1 VISFFGNDVAFAVR
15 SLIATIRVSTPL
27 LLALATSVLVAPIA
41 GWVALRQ
48 K

>member
-1 VISFFGNDVAFAVR
+1 VPSWIDAM
-15 SLIATIRVSTPL
+15 ATW
-27 LLALATSVLVAPIA
+27 LLATPIA